1 MELVST
7 FNMKKLMRFVQNL
20 FSLIGFLLLNFQTFG
35 QVFPN
40 LGGQRAGISAFPFLK
55 NDLSPRSVGMGGA
68 GLALSGDGYSMGVNP
83 AAGANNKFPTIA
95 MSSRKLPAGLF
106 HSYLGGVLPT
116 KNNAAWMVSMNYLT
130 GGNQK
135 RRTEFQPFGDG
146 TVYSSDAMKFGLGYS
161 KALSKMFS
169 FGVNINF
176 IREQLA
182 QYASN
187 AASVD
192 LGFLYKTDWKDL
204 SFAVGLQHFGVNS
217 TASGTDLP
225 VVYNRA
231 GGVTKDSYGAPTL
244 FSMGLSMVPYRKNGD
259 KLTISTQLNHPNDN
273 AENIRLG
280 LEFESDSLFF
290 IRSGIKI
297 NVPGEF
303 FSFGAGFRSRI
314 GAVPLMIEATSLP
327 TTNLGW
333 QFILGLSVGIQK
345 IGH

>member
-1 MELVST
+1 MRLVRNTS
-7 FNMKKLMRFVQNL
+7 
-20 FSLIGFLLLNFQTFG
+20 FSVLFLLLSFQTFG

-68 GLALSGDGYSMGVNP
+68 GLALSGDGFSMGVNP
-83 AAGANNKFPTIA
+83 AGGVNNQFPTIA
-95 MSSRKLPAGLF
+95 LSSRNLPAGLF
-106 HSYLGGVLPT
+106 HSYLAGVLPT
-116 KNNAAWMVSMNYLT
+116 KNNDAWMFSMNYLT
-130 GGNQK
+130 GGEQR

-146 TVYSSDAMKFGLGYS
+146 TQYSADAMKFGLGYS
-161 KALSKMFS
+161 KSLSKMFS
-169 FGVNINF
+169 FGVNINY

-182 QYASN
+182 QYSTN

-217 TASGTDLP
+217 TASGSELP
-225 VVYNRA
+225 VAYNRA
-231 GGVTKDSYGAPTL
+231 GGVNKDSYGAPTL
-244 FSMGLSMVPYRKNGD
+244 FSMGVSMVPYSKNGY

-280 LEFESDSLFF
+280 VEFQADSLFF
-290 IRSGIKI
+290 VRSGIKI

-314 GAVPLMIEATSLP
+314 GAFPLMVEATSLP

-333 QFILGLSVGIQK
+333 QFILGLSIGIQK
-345 IGH
+345 IGQ